1 MDDIFKE
8 ASTAVTKL
16 YGIYRAKVEY
26 INDPNQTGRVKVRIP
41 VLHSTDKQM
50 STDLLP
56 WAVVMSNFG
65 GGYDYGT
72 KHIYPVGSTVFVMFE
87 GGNVEYPVVIGS
99 WEGNSTSWNIMLR
112 DTAGEWPK
120 GPMSMSPQ
128 EDIPWFSP
136 PGGDSP
142 KEYLL
147 MSEHSPERYVP
158 FKSVKGATIDVE
170 DRDEVEHTRIL
181 DRAGQGLFFD
191 APILA
196 EVPEGKPFPA
206 NEGNQ
211 AQRGLRTAQEGDQL
225 PLESTLASEASVTLV
240 DINSQSIMLHSSE
253 NANSIKLTSK
263 QPEAE
268 KELTLGRNKELP
280 GEYSA
285 SLELASGYKVINLE
299 ITNNGISLARI
310 SLDGNV
316 GTLFIDAP
324 TLTKINSETTIL
336 SGDVKIE
343 GNLTVT
349 ESVTCLGDGTFS
361 GEVLKLNNVGTREI
375 TSITPPAPTV

>member
-8 ASTAVTKL
+8 ASGAVKRL
-16 YGIYRAKVEY
+16 YGIYRGKVEY
-26 INDPNQTGRVKVRIP
+26 VNDPLQSGRVKVRIP
-41 VLHSTDKQM
+41 VLHSTEKVLP
-50 STDLLP
+50 TDLLP
-56 WAVVMSNFG
+56 WAVTMSSFG
-65 GGYDYGT
+65 GGYDYGS
-72 KHIYPVGSTVFVMFE
+72 KHIYPAGSTVFVMFE
-87 GGNVEYPVVIGS
+87 GGDPDLPVVIGS

-112 DTAGEWPK
+112 DSAGEWPK
-120 GPMSMSPQ
+120 GPISMSPQ

-136 PGGDSP
+136 PGADSP

-158 FKSVKGATIDVE
+158 FKSVKGATIDIE
-170 DRDEVEHTRIL
+170 DRDEVEHTRIV

-191 APILA
+191 SPII
-196 EVPEGKPFPA
+196 ESGEDGDPFPA
-206 NEGNQ
+206 NEDNQ

-225 PLESTLASEASVTLV
+225 PLESTLASEASITLV
-240 DINSQSIMLHSSE
+240 DINSQSITLHSSE
-253 NANSIKLTSK
+253 NGNNIQLISK
-263 QPEAE
+263 QPEQE
-268 KELTLGRNKELP
+268 NNLTLGRNKELP

-285 SLELASGYKVINLE
+285 SLELSSGYKVINLD

-324 TLTKINSETTIL
+324 TFTKINSESIVL

-343 GNLTVT
+343 GNLVVT
-349 ESVTCLGDGTFS
+349 DTVTCLGDGTFS
-361 GEVLKLNNVGTREI
+361 GEVLKLNNLGKQEI
-375 TSITPPAPTV
+375 NAVAPPTPEV